1 MSGGRG
7 DTGRGAVAALLDS
20 LREDRRGRLVVA
32 ALITFVAHSAAGVA
46 VWRAPE
52 PEPWVVPESTRTSV
66 RTFDQTVTLRKPPP
80 PKPAPTP
87 PPPPPPVVTPP
98 PPPVVAP
105 PPAEVASAP
114 APAAAPARPKGP
126 KPKSTKPATKP
137 PPSGPKSVQLSN
149 VGTTGNVRVYEGASD
164 SFGSPTAPPRDET
177 EEPERPVGDGPPDST
192 GTAPTGNGPG
202 GTGDG
207 VGGELAKTVAPKVMK
222 RVYGEYPTAA
232 PRTGR
237 PIALTLKLEIDGTGT
252 VTAASVISKPP
263 IAGTFFDAEA
273 VRVAKATRFTPASR
287 GGTPIPFSIRY
298 VVKFEPP

>member
-1 MSGGRG
+1 VSSGGVR
-7 DTGRGAVAALLDS
+7 DALTRSLDV
-20 LREDRRGRLVVA
+20 LREDRRGRFVVA
-32 ALITFVAHSAAGVA
+32 AVVTLLAHSALGVA

-52 PEPWVVPESTRTSV
+52 PEPWSAPAKKRTSV
-66 RTFDQTVTLRKPPP
+66 RTFEQTVTLPKPPP
-80 PKPAPTP
+80 PKPAVA
-87 PPPPPPVVTPP
+87 PPPPPPVVVAPP

-126 KPKSTKPATKP
+126 KPKPNKPATKP
-137 PPSGPKSVQLSN
+137 PPSAPRSVELSN
-149 VGTTGNVRVYEGASD
+149 VGTTGSVQVYEGDSD
-164 SFGSPTAPPRDET
+164 SFGSPTAAPREET
-177 EEPERPVGDGPPDST
+177 EEPDRPVGDGPPDST
-192 GTAPTGNGPG
+192 GTAPTGSGTG

-207 VGGELAKTVAPKVMK
+207 DGGALAKTVAPKVVK
-222 RVYGEYPTAA
+222 RVYDEYPTAA

-237 PIALTLKLEIDGTGT
+237 PIALTLKLELDSTGT
-252 VTAASVISKPP
+252 VISASVVSKPP

-273 VRVAKATRFTPASR
+273 VRVAKATRFTPANR